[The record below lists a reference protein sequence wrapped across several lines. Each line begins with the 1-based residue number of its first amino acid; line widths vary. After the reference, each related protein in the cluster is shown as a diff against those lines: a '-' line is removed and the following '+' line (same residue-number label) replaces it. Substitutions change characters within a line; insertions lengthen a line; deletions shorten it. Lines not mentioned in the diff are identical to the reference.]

1 MIIKKC
7 AFLILIIPTF
17 LNSET
22 MFFGGNNL
30 GSDEMALTIENTN
43 AIYYFNGE
51 GDGCEGFKA
60 KSSQNGDIY
69 YFTNVIS
76 SCTEKKLKDF
86 QCKNKKDDESLI
98 FSDFLQ
104 CDNELILYNKNKGVK
119 ENQNRNY
126 KGFDVITLGLK
137 RGIAIS
143 NLKLREKPNI
153 QSRTFTC
160 YFTHIKDDKIREKE
174 INFIPKNIKLT
185 IIARTLEEETIGE
198 KRNYWYL
205 VFPASDSY
213 NGCILKNTKQKE
225 GWVFGEYIKFD

>member
-1 MIIKKC
+1 MIKNKC
-7 AFLILIIPTF
+7 AFLILMIPTF

-22 MFFGGNNL
+22 LFFGGNNL
-30 GSDEMALTIENTN
+30 GSDEMALTIENSN

-60 KSSQNGDIY
+60 KSSQNGDN
-69 YFTNVIS
+69 FSFSNVIS
-76 SCTEKKLKDF
+76 NCTEKKMKDF
-86 QCKNKKDDESLI
+86 QCKNIKDDESLI

-119 ENQNRNY
+119 ENQNRKY

-143 NLKLREKPNI
+143 NLKLREKPNT
-153 QSRTFTC
+153 QSIAFTC

-185 IIARTLEEETIGE
+185 IIARTLEEEIVGE
-198 KRNYWYL
+198 KRNFWYL
-205 VFPASDSY
+205 VYPTSDSY
-213 NGCILKNTKQKE
+213 NGCSLKNTKQKE